1 MYLEVEGTLS
11 VETAVCMHH
20 TGWAWTTEPQG
31 RDWPG
36 GRDAGDLREGGGEI
50 KVYVHVSRVSLH
62 NSLEQVQCKHYSHKV
77 HVQHHTFDVSCTCT
91 SSKLNDCFFLL
102 EEWGGGV
109 GVWERGEG
117 QVS

>member
-36 GRDAGDLREGGGEI
+36 GRDAGDLRGGGG
-50 KVYVHVSRVSLH
+50 
-62 NSLEQVQCKHYSHKV
+62 
-77 HVQHHTFDVSCTCT
+77 D
-91 SSKLNDCFFLL
+91 
-102 EEWGGGV
+102 
-109 GVWERGEG
+109 
-117 QVS
+117 